1 MANFDAAKAMFTQI
15 DTNRDG
21 RYERKN
27 FNKMINFIF

>member
-21 RYERKN
+21 RYESKKN
-27 FNKMINFIF
+27 LIKS